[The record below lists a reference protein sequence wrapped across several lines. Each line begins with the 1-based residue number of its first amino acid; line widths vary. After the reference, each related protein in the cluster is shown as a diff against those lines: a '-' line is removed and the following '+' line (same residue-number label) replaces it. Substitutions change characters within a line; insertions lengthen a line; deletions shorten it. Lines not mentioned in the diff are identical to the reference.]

1 MAFIVSRRHHV
12 VIGPQARAV
21 LSQAGVLLLINLV
34 ITFAS
39 PRISWTGHLGGL
51 LVGLVIGWILAPTQ
65 VATLGGMFRGPDG
78 ASLAKPTPDTVRAAA
93 YLAVAAALVVGTW
106 IAVARIG

>member
-1 MAFIVSRRHHV
+1 MAFMVSGRHQV

-21 LSQAGVLLLINLV
+21 LSQAGLLLLINLV

-51 LVGLVIGWILAPTQ
+51 LVGLAIGWILAPTQ

-78 ASLAKPTPDTVRAAA
+78 ASLSPPMPVPLRAAA
-93 YLAVAAALVVGTW
+93 YLAVAAVP
-106 IAVARIG
+106 AVEPGGAVPQTG